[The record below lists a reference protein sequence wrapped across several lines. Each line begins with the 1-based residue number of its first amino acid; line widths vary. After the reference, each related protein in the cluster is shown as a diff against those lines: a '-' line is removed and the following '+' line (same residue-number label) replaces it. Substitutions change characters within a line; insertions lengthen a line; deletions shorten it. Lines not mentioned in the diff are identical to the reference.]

1 MNIVGKIYEIN
12 EEQQITDS
20 FKKRE
25 FVIEHTEKS
34 LYTEYIKF
42 EMTNDRCDLL
52 NSFHVGDEV
61 EIGFNIKGRKWV
73 DQEGKTK
80 YFVTLQAWRISE
92 YTGENKNENSQNSE
106 NQPTEQLEED
116 DDLPF

>member
-1 MNIVGKIYEIN
+1 MNIVGKIYEIS
-12 EEQQITDS
+12 EEYQITES

-25 FVIEHTEKS
+25 FVLEHTEKS

-42 EMTNDRCDLL
+42 EMTNDRCELL
-52 NSFHVGDEV
+52 NSFKVGDEV
-61 EIGFNIKGRKWV
+61 EVGFNIKGRKWA

-80 YFVTLQAWRISE
+80 YFVSLQAWRISE
-92 YTGENKNENSQNSE
+92 YTGERKNENLQNSE
-106 NQPTEQLEED
+106 TQHQGHLEEE

>member
-1 MNIVGKIYEIN
+1 MNIVGKIYEIG
-12 EEQQITDS
+12 EECQVTDS

-25 FVIEHTEKS
+25 FVLEHTEKS

-42 EMTNDRCDLL
+42 EMTNDRCEIL
-52 NSFHVGDEV
+52 NNVNVGDEV
-61 EIGFNIKGRKWV
+61 EVGFNIKGRKWT

-80 YFVTLQAWRISE
+80 YFVTLQAWKISE
-92 YTGENKNENSQNSE
+92 YTGENHKSDNSQSSE
-106 NQPTEQLEED
+106 SPALEEE

>member
-1 MNIVGKIYEIN
+1 MNLVGKIYEIG
-12 EEQQITDS
+12 EESQVTES

-25 FVIEHTEKS
+25 FVLEHTEKS

-42 EMTNDRCDLL
+42 EMTNDRCELL
-52 NSFHVGDEV
+52 NNFKVGDEV
-61 EIGFNIKGRKWV
+61 EVGFNIRGRKWT

-80 YFVTLQAWRISE
+80 YFVTLQAWRINE
-92 YTGENKNENSQNSE
+92 YTGEHKNDNAQISESQS
-106 NQPTEQLEED
+106 LEEE

>member
-1 MNIVGKIYEIN
+1 MNIVGKIYEIG
-12 EEQQITDS
+12 EEFQITES

-25 FVIEHTEKS
+25 FVLEHTEKS

-42 EMTNDRCDLL
+42 EMTNDRCELL
-52 NSFHVGDEV
+52 NNFKVGDEV
-61 EIGFNIKGRKWV
+61 EVGFNIKGRKWT

-92 YTGENKNENSQNSE
+92 YTGERKNESAPSPE
-106 NQPTEQLEED
+106 PEQLEEE

>member
-1 MNIVGKIYEIN
+1 MNIVGKIYEIG
-12 EEQQITDS
+12 EECQVTES

-25 FVIEHTEKS
+25 FVLEHTEKS

-42 EMTNDRCDLL
+42 EMTNDRCEIL
-52 NSFHVGDEV
+52 NNFKVGDEV
-61 EIGFNIKGRKWV
+61 EVGFNIKGRKWT

-92 YTGENKNENSQNSE
+92 YTGESKSESSQSSE
-106 NQPTEQLEED
+106 PQPLEEE

>member
-1 MNIVGKIYEIN
+1 MNIVGKIYEIG
-12 EEQQITDS
+12 EEQQVTES

-42 EMTNDRCDLL
+42 EITNDRCELL
-52 NSFHVGDEV
+52 NNFKVGDDVEV
-61 EIGFNIKGRKWV
+61 GFNIRGRKWA
-73 DQEGKTK
+73 DQEGTVK
-80 YFVTLQAWRISE
+80 YFVSLQAWRINE
-92 YTGENKNENSQNSE
+92 YTGEKRNETNT
-106 NQPTEQLEED
+106 NQQPPQLEEE